1 MTKDLTKVHVEIHGH
16 IFNLDAGVEARI
28 DNDLE
33 GLNQN
38 LAGHPAMA
46 ARWMFIETKIREIV
60 EGLESKLEI
69 MDAELF
75 TTIPSAIEK
84 EGKKPTVDT
93 IKSYVV
99 LDPARKALQNELL
112 VRRHELNLITAGR
125 QVLQVKRD
133 CLLALASNMRA
144 EMDHGLWAAKQR
156 MREGPREIPR
166 RPPPPQDPEPP
177 KGSEPPQDPGW
188 E

>member
-1 MTKDLTKVHVEIHGH
+1 MTKDLTKVHVEIQGH
-16 IFNLDAGVEARI
+16 IFNLDAGAEARI

-38 LAGHPAMA
+38 LASHPAMA

-60 EGLESKLEI
+60 EELESKLEI

-75 TTIPSAIEK
+75 TVIPARLEK
-84 EGKKPTVDT
+84 DGKKPTVDT

-99 LDPARKALQNELL
+99 LDPGRKALQDELL

-125 QVLQVKRD
+125 QVLQVKKD

-156 MREGPREIPR
+156 MREGPRPSGR
-166 RPPPPQDPEPP
+166 TQAPEPEC
-177 KGSEPPQDPGW
+177 G
-188 E
+188 